1 MQKQFGAAK
10 RQRFLCMYEILIEE
24 RLRETLSKLYKK
36 DRKRYDICMKKIE
49 DIANNPEQY
58 KPLRYD
64 LKNIRRVHVAKSF
77 VLIFKVEG
85 NNVKFLEMDHHDNI
99 YKR

>member
-1 MQKQFGAAK
+1 MH
-10 RQRFLCMYEILIEE
+10 EILIEE
-24 RLRETLSKLYKK
+24 KLRETLGKLYKK

-49 DIANNPEQY
+49 EIANNPEQY

-64 LKNIRRVHVAKSF
+64 MKNIRRVHVAKSF
-77 VLIFKVEG
+77 VLIFNVEG
-85 NNVKFLEMDHHDNI
+85 NVVKFLDLDHHDKI